1 MDNSTVHVLGA
12 SVVKTLSVEVA
23 QQIRALH
30 GSCGEREEIVFQI
43 NIDGQLYYS
52 SENKRV
58 KKRNTYTIE
67 YKKNGV
73 LKFGLVQYYVFLSH
87 NVLLA
92 VVKEHETLNV
102 TCKDCFQLT
111 SSALDTV
118 SSLGVLHH
126 CV

>member
-30 GSCGEREEIVFQI
+30 GSCGEREEIVFRI

-87 NVLLA
+87 NVLWLLL
-92 VVKEHETLNV
+92 KNMKH
-102 TCKDCFQLT
+102 LT
-111 SSALDTV
+111 SHAKIVFS
-118 SSLGVLHH
+118 
-126 CV
+126 

>member
-1 MDNSTVHVLGA
+1 M
-12 SVVKTLSVEVA
+12 
-23 QQIRALH
+23 
-30 GSCGEREEIVFQI
+30 
-43 NIDGQLYYS
+43 
-52 SENKRV
+52 

-92 VVKEHETLNV
+92 VVKELETLNV
-102 TCKDCFQLT
+102 TCKGCFQLT

-118 SSLGVLHH
+118 SSLGKIYPVRRTASL
-126 CV
+126 CVIGVRDIVQKCLFIDFVDFSEQFVVKISPL